1 MYFHSSSAGRN
12 VAVTRSA
19 SCTFRG
25 KILIALLVVSAAL
38 PGRAQTTNGAATG
51 VTQLRVTSDVILSK
65 VTRLGVNL
73 GEQNFYDSGQML
85 KNLLSRNPEFAG
97 MTYRSIL
104 HCEAGGVGRCVD
116 SRSGIHFPADF
127 WTGASYEV
135 LEGAAQGQRG
145 TVTAGAPGASG
156 FVLTLNSGGRAGGGV
171 IGAGDWIAIEKN
183 APDDPAAGWWPTM
196 HGSAHLELERTDLPP
211 GVPVRQVLKIDAAGA
226 GQSAD
231 LNAYFDSMA
240 GMTFVH
246 LRGRYR
252 LSFRAKALSG
262 AATGATTGSATG
274 TNAMH
279 VHVGRLVAGLRRY
292 LDTDL
297 HLTPAWAEYSE
308 EFTANDTALPAAAV
322 ETGFNVSGGTVLLS
336 DVALEQV
343 GGDATNHTAFRDEVV
358 ETLKELRPGVLRLME
373 SDAGLGSTVENL
385 LSSPAARE
393 RSGYRAWFKPSDD
406 VAVGIPEFLELCLE
420 TGAEPWIVAPT
431 AMSLEETRKLAEYL
445 AGQATTPGGA
455 LRAAAGRNEPWT
467 QAFRTIHIELGN
479 ETWNPDSR
487 GQAIEDSAAYG
498 RRANA
503 VFAAFRAATGPEASR
518 FDLVVGTHAYDPER
532 NAALLAAAPQANSL
546 AIAPYLMR
554 SVTEWANDD
563 QLYGPLLAQ
572 PEEMSRDGFVAEA
585 ARSAGGR
592 QLAVY
597 EVNLHT
603 TGGTAPKAIPK
614 TILARFTPSAAA
626 GLAVAGHMLRMMRD
640 HGVRDEM
647 LFSLPQYE
655 FLRSDGTPVRLW
667 GSVVEMGADGRKRPQ
682 FLAESLANH
691 AIRGDLVKV
700 EITGENPTHD
710 QPPGNDGVSLRNVH
724 EIDAYAFQDGT
735 RHSLIIFNY
744 GLHHARRISLE
755 AAGLGHDANATL
767 SRLVSSSPGDTNE
780 ETVRVRIEEE
790 HFAGSEIM
798 LAPCSM
804 AVLEWTE

>member
-1 MYFHSSSAGRN
+1 MHFHSSSAGRN
-12 VAVTRSA
+12 VAVMQSGGH
-19 SCTFRG
+19 TFRR
-25 KILIALLVVSAAL
+25 KILLALLVISAAL
-38 PGRAQTTNGAATG
+38 PGRAQTTNGAATN
-51 VTQLRVTSDVILSK
+51 VTHLRVTNDVILAK

-85 KNLLSRNPEFAG
+85 KNLLARNPEFAG

-104 HCEAGGVGRCVD
+104 HCEAGEVGLCVD
-116 SRSGIHFPADF
+116 RRPGIHFPANF
-127 WTGASYEV
+127 WIGAGYEV
-135 LEGAAQGQRG
+135 LEGEAAGQRG
-145 TVTAGAPGASG
+145 TVMACGPGAGG
-156 FVLTLNSGGRAGGGV
+156 FVLALSGGV
-171 IGAGDWIAIEKN
+171 GAGDWIAIEKN

-196 HGSAHLELERTDLPP
+196 HGGARLELEHTDLPP
-211 GVPVRQVLKIDAAGA
+211 GVPAHQALKIDAAGA

-240 GMTFVH
+240 GMKFVH

-252 LSFRAKALSG
+252 LSFRAKALGGST
-262 AATGATTGSATG
+262 TGANT
-274 TNAMH
+274 MQ
-279 VHVGRLVAGLRRY
+279 VHVGRLVPGLRRY
-292 LDTDL
+292 LDTDV
-297 HLTPAWAEYSE
+297 HLTTAWAQYSE
-308 EFTANDTALPAAAV
+308 EFTANETALPAAAV

-358 ETLKELRPGVLRLME
+358 ETLRELHPGVLRLME
-373 SDAGLGSTVENL
+373 SDAGLGSSVENL
-385 LSSPAARE
+385 LAAPAARE

-406 VAVGIPEFLELCLE
+406 VAVGIPEFLELCRE
-420 TGAEPWIVAPT
+420 IGAEPWIVAPA
-431 AMSLEETRKLAEYL
+431 AMNLYETRDLAEYL
-445 AGQATTPGGA
+445 AGPVTSRGGA
-455 LRAAAGRNEPWT
+455 LRAAAGRSEPWT
-467 QAFRTIHIELGN
+467 QAFQTIHIELGN
-479 ETWNPDSR
+479 ETWNPDFR
-487 GQAIEDSAAYG
+487 GEAIEDPAPFG

-503 VFAAFRAATGPEASR
+503 VFAAFLEAAGPASGSGAGR
-518 FDLVVGTHAYDPER
+518 FDLVVGTHAFDPGR
-532 NAALLAAAPQANSL
+532 NAALLAAAPLANSL

-563 QLYGPLLAQ
+563 ELYGPLLAQ
-572 PEEMSRDGFVAEA
+572 PEEMSREGFVAEA
-585 ARSAGGR
+585 AESAGGR

-603 TGGTAPKAIPK
+603 TGGTAPEAIPEA
-614 TILARFTPSAAA
+614 ILDRFTPSAAA
-626 GLAVAGHMLRMMRD
+626 GLAVTGHMLRMMRD

-655 FLRSDGTPVRLW
+655 FRRSDGTPVRLW
-667 GSVVEMGADGRKRPQ
+667 GGVVEMGAEGRKRPQ
-682 FLAESLANH
+682 LLAESLANR

-710 QPPGNDGVSLRNVH
+710 QPPGNDGVSLSNVH
-724 EIDAYAFQDGT
+724 EIDAYAFQDGK

-744 GLHHARRISLE
+744 GLHHVRRISVE
-755 AAGLGHDANATL
+755 AAGLAHNASATL

-780 ETVRVRIEEE
+780 ETVRVRIEQE

>member
-1 MYFHSSSAGRN
+1 MHFHFSSAGRN
-12 VAVTRSA
+12 IAVMRSG

-25 KILIALLVVSAAL
+25 KILLALLVVSAAL
-38 PGRAQTTNGAATG
+38 PARAQATNDAATG
-51 VTQLRVTSDVILSK
+51 ITHLRVTNDVILAR

-97 MTYRSIL
+97 MTYRSIF
-104 HCEAGGVGRCVD
+104 HCDVGGVERCVD
-116 SRSGIHFPADF
+116 GRPGIQFPTNF
-127 WTGASYEV
+127 WIGASYEV
-135 LEGAAQGQRG
+135 LEGVAAGQRG
-145 TVTAGAPGASG
+145 TVMAGWPGAGG
-156 FVLTLNSGGRAGGGV
+156 FVLAFSGGV
-171 IGAGDWIAIEKN
+171 DAGDWIAVET
-183 APDDPAAGWWPTM
+183 DDAADPGAGWWPMM
-196 HGSAHLELERTDLPP
+196 HGGARLELEHTDLPS
-211 GVPVRQVLKIDAAGA
+211 GVPVHQALRIDASGA

-262 AATGATTGSATG
+262 STTGAST
-274 TNAMH
+274 MH
-279 VHVGRLVAGLRRY
+279 VHVGRLAAGLRRY
-292 LDTDL
+292 LDTDV

-308 EFTANDTALPAAAV
+308 EFTANETALPAAAV
-322 ETGFNVSGGTVLLS
+322 ETGFNVSGGSVLLS

-358 ETLKELRPGVLRLME
+358 ETLKELHPGVLRLME
-373 SDAGLGSTVENL
+373 SDAGLGSTVDNL

-393 RSGYRAWFKPSDD
+393 RSGYGAWFKPSDD
-406 VAVGIPEFLELCLE
+406 VAVGVPEFLELCLE

-445 AGQATTPGGA
+445 AGSATTPGGA
-455 LRAAAGRNEPWT
+455 LRAAAGRSEPWT
-467 QAFRTIHIELGN
+467 PSFSTIHIELGN
-479 ETWNPDSR
+479 ETWNPDFR
-487 GQAIEDSAAYG
+487 GEAIENPAAYG

-503 VFAAFRAATGPEASR
+503 VFAAFRAAAGPAPGSAAGR

-532 NAALLAAAPQANSL
+532 NAALLAAAPLANSL

-554 SVTEWANDD
+554 SVTEWENDD
-563 QLYGPLLAQ
+563 ELYGPLLAQ
-572 PEEMSRDGFVAEA
+572 PEEMSREGFVAEA

-597 EVNLHT
+597 EVNLQT
-603 TGGTAPKAIPK
+603 TGGTAPEAIPE
-614 TILARFTPSAAA
+614 TILDRFTPSAAA
-626 GLAVAGHMLRMMRD
+626 GLAVAGHLLRMMRD

-655 FLRSDGTPVRLW
+655 FRRPDGTPVRLW
-667 GSVVEMGADGRKRPQ
+667 GSVLEMGVDGRKRPQ
-682 FLAESLANH
+682 FLAESLANR

-700 EITGENPTHD
+700 EIAGENPTHD

-724 EIDAYAFQDGT
+724 EIDAYAFRDGKW
-735 RHSLIIFNY
+735 HSLIIFNY
-744 GLHHARRISLE
+744 GLHHARRINVE
-755 AAGLGHDANATL
+755 AAGLAHDTHATL

-780 ETVRVRIEEE
+780 DSVKVRIKEE
-790 HFAGSEIM
+790 HFAGSEIT